1 MVFMVSAMLVRP
13 TACLTDCMLTHSSDR
28 SLLLLEG
35 CPPNRMPDGL
45 LVGSLIGLIN
55 GSPGALIVSL
65 FLPLIGCLPDSSHD
79 GFLITS
85 LPGGSPDVLL
95 STRSSDCSMLNG

>member
-28 SLLLLEG
+28 LLLPLEG
-35 CPPNRMPDGL
+35 CPPNGMPNGL

-55 GSPGALIVSL
+55 GSPGVLIVSL
-65 FLPLIGCLPDSSHD
+65 FLPLIGCLPDGSYN
-79 GFLITS
+79 GFLVTS
-85 LPGGSPDVLL
+85 LSGDSPDVLL
-95 STRSSDCSMLNG
+95 STRSSDRSMLNG